1 MTPSKNVIIKEVK
14 DFILSIPNDIIPGG
28 LSDSE
33 WTAKIKKGFLALGK
47 KFDYETCPDECNP
60 QWLYDLIWF
69 KNNEKHHLV
78 ELGLVLESE
87 WSKYIDDIKYDFEK
101 LLVAKAPIKVM
112 ICQEK
117 NGNVE
122 DLIEMFN
129 LGIDDHSKKD
139 CCETYLIA
147 IFIESEWMFKIIE
160 K

>member
-14 DFILSIPNDIIPGG
+14 DFILSIPKDIIPGG
-28 LSDSE
+28 LSDSG
-33 WTAKIKKGFLALGK
+33 WTAKIKKGFLELGK
-47 KFDYETCPDECNP
+47 KFDYETCPDECNR

-69 KNNEKHHLV
+69 KNNEYNHLV
-78 ELGLVLESE
+78 ELSLVLESE
-87 WSKYIDDIKYDFEK
+87 WSKNIYEIKYDFEK

-112 ICQEK
+112 ICQE

-122 DLIEMFN
+122 DLIKMFN
-129 LGIDDHSKKD
+129 LGIDYYSKKD